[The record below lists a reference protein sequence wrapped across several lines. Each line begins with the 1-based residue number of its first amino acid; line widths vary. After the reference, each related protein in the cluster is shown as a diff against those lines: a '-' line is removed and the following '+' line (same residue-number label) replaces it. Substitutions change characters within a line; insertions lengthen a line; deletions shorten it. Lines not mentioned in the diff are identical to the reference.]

1 MAVMF
6 MIRFMFGAGE
16 AGALPN
22 AARVTT
28 RWFPPGGRSL
38 AQSSINTSVLIGGI
52 VAPPG
57 TQWLMELLGWR
68 LTFAVFGTLGVVWAV
83 AFYYW
88 FRDDPRK
95 HPAVNSAELKII
107 QGDSPASTHEESH
120 PPVPWGRVLR
130 SKSMWL
136 LGGVIACS
144 AFASYLYYSWYPT
157 YLQKGRGQS
166 ERDAGLM
173 TSVVLIGGALGCVLG
188 GYLNDWLVKRT
199 GEKRWT
205 RRCLASGGLACAA
218 LALLGSI
225 HCDAVWSAVLLT
237 SFASFSA
244 MIQLTTWWAVV
255 TDISGKHLGALFGLM
270 NSMGVPGGFGS
281 QIFFGAAA
289 DWRES
294 QGFLGRQQWDPAFN
308 VYAVVLLVGAI
319 GWLFIDT
326 ARSIVAPPARTEP

>member
-1 MAVMF
+1 
-6 MIRFMFGAGE
+6 
-16 AGALPN
+16 
-22 AARVTT
+22 
-28 RWFPPGGRSL
+28 
-38 AQSSINTSVLIGGI
+38 
-52 VAPPG
+52 
-57 TQWLMELLGWR
+57 MEILGWR
-68 LTFAVFGTLGVVWAV
+68 WTFVIFGTLGVVWAI
-83 AFYYW
+83 AFFFW

-95 HPAVNSAELKII
+95 HPAVNEAELTII
-107 QGDSPASTHEESH
+107 HGESPGGPSDESH
-120 PPVPWGRVLR
+120 PSVPWGLVLR
-130 SKSMWL
+130 SRSMWL

-157 YLQKGRGQS
+157 YLQKGRALS

-205 RRCLASGGLACAA
+205 RRCLGSGGLGCAA

-237 SFASFSA
+237 SIASFSA

-289 DWRES
+289 DWRKD
-294 QGFLGRQQWDPAFN
+294 QGFIGRQQWDPAFN
-308 VYAVVLLVGAI
+308 VYAIVLLLGAI

-326 ARSIVAPPARTEP
+326 TRSIVDVRRAEG